1 MLNVGPWN
9 RLPLIIHW
17 LKQEYYMQFPVN
29 RNPPVHMPFA
39 YGAIKMEKSNA
50 TKEEDLKPTICAQ
63 NNADGSKKVSD
74 STDEAFEICQECNTM
89 DDVSKT

>member
-17 LKQEYYMQFPVN
+17 LKQEYCVPFPIN

-39 YGAIKMEKSNA
+39 YGAIRMEKPNV
-50 TKEEDLKPTICAQ
+50 TKQKDLEPTICAQ
-63 NNADGSKKVSD
+63 DNTDGSKKESD
-74 STDEAFEICQECNTM
+74 SADEAFEACQECNAM